1 MLETHQDQYVAEV
14 DLSLADLQAL
24 LDLLDA
30 AERMSLV
37 VSGIH
42 HDGKLSDLRAT
53 LHETYH
59 GLLERNYGDV
69 LINERI
75 QPGKKPAGKNAHR
88 T

>member
-1 MLETHQDQYVAEV
+1 MLSVHPEQYIAEV
-14 DLSLADLQAL
+14 DLTLADLQAL

-42 HDGKLSDLRAT
+42 HDGKLSDLRET
-53 LHETYH
+53 LHRTYH

-88 T
+88 A